1 MICLDPVMAVKFIL
15 AVLLGVAV
23 TNRTATAK
31 EETPSQSSVAHFE
44 EGDLLQGTG
53 AVFLIRNGLR
63 CGIPSMAVFQ
73 ANGFK
78 GEDVIRVSDEEL
90 RAIPEGPVLDVVA
103 PDKARKAG
111 DGFPQFI
118 VPGQEE
124 AMGRLQELFLLHKSP
139 KAQGTFHL
147 PYVIPSVLWPATG
160 LNANASPMRRFY
172 RDALLER
179 KIDDEGYVTSNQ
191 HRGEAHDDG
200 WPFPTWVQSHGVGW
214 LFSHAGDPYAP
225 MFKLPLFTSLEGW
238 ESSAVTVA
246 AYDPN
251 TGLQLDLGPDASLTT
266 PAIHVDTLVAPF
278 IAIEWNGIL
287 PAGSKPFLEW
297 TTDAAPAFDA
307 ARRIEFSPTPP
318 LQGRRVTMIAAHR
331 HPLWTGRI
339 TRLRVNFG
347 NPAAA
352 HITLRSLHTAV
363 DSRHPVNNAH
373 WLEAC
378 ADYFDWTTDIDFLR
392 ANLSRI
398 RQATDFAVR
407 EFGLTENSVAVV
419 PWVGHDGRPG
429 FDIGTDGKKTMFP
442 GRGMGNNYWD
452 LLPFGGQD
460 AFLTISLHHA
470 LRRIADL
477 EEQIVRHPEWNLP
490 ALPERAEELRGH
502 VARLQS
508 EGTKKFWNAKD
519 GRFFGWIDRDGVPH
533 DYGFTFLNLEA
544 VRYGF
549 TSDEQAK
556 EIMDWVSGRREVTGD
571 TSRGTDIYHWQ
582 FAPRAT
588 TRRNVDCYGW
598 VWNVPDAIP
607 WGNQVQD
614 GGAVLGFSFYD
625 VMARLR
631 VNGPDDAWQRLRQIT
646 DWFAEVQKAGGYRE
660 YYKVPG
666 RGTLQGGGPPGGL
679 GMDQEFMESVLL
691 PQVMLYGFLG
701 FTPQPGGFRLDP
713 HLPKDWPSL
722 TITRIAIQNSVLDI
736 TARPEAL
743 EINCRKGSP
752 LFVSL
757 APGQWQLSIRD
768 ANGRVVDTTTS
779 HTVKTDADKI
789 PLSLQTGQQAKFTK
803 QVGIIEKARGYWDK
817 LLKLIRGK

>member
-1 MICLDPVMAVKFIL
+1 MFGKLVLV
-15 AVLLGVAV
+15 AVLCIAGTELIAATGEGTAGCPGAV
-23 TNRTATAK
+23 
-31 EETPSQSSVAHFE
+31 HFE
-44 EGDLLQGTG
+44 EGDLIQATG

-63 CGIPSMAVFQ
+63 CGIPSMEVFR
-73 ANGFK
+73 AKGFE
-78 GEDVIRVSDEEL
+78 GEAILRVSDEEL
-90 RAIPEGPVLDVVA
+90 RAIPEGPVLGIVA
-103 PDKARKAG
+103 PDKTIPAG
-111 DGFPQFI
+111 DGFPKFI

-124 AMGRLQELFLLHKSP
+124 AMGRLQEMFLLHKSP
-139 KAQGTFHL
+139 KVQGTFHL
-147 PYVIPSVLWPATG
+147 PYIMPSVLWPATG
-160 LNANASPMRRFY
+160 RNSSASAMRWFY
-172 RDALLER
+172 RDALTKR

-191 HRGEAHDDG
+191 HRGHAHDDG
-200 WPFPTWVQSHGVGW
+200 WPFPTWVQSRGMGW

-225 MFKLPLFTSLEGW
+225 MFKLPLFTSLKGW
-238 ESSAVTVA
+238 ESYAVTVTA
-246 AYDPN
+246 HDPN

-266 PAIHVDTLVAPF
+266 PAINVDSLVAPF
-278 IAIEWNGIL
+278 VAIDWSGEL

-297 TTDAAPAFDA
+297 TDDDAPAFDT

-318 LQGRRVTMIAAHR
+318 LQGRRVMMIPAHR

-352 HITLRSLHTAV
+352 HVTLRAVYTAV

-373 WLEAC
+373 WIEAC
-378 ADYFDWTTDIDFLR
+378 VDYFDWTTDVEFLR
-392 ANLSRI
+392 ANLPRI

-407 EFGLTENSVAVV
+407 EFGLAENGVAVV

-429 FDIGTDGKKTMFP
+429 FCIGTDGKKTIFP
-442 GRGMGNNYWD
+442 GRGVGNNYWD

-460 AFLTISLHHA
+460 GFLTISLYHA
-470 LRRIADL
+470 LRRVAEL
-477 EEQIVRHPEWNLP
+477 EEQIARHPEWNLP
-490 ALPERAEELRGH
+490 ALPERSEELLGH

-544 VRYGF
+544 VCCGF
-549 TSDEQAK
+549 VSDGQAK
-556 EIMDWVSGRREVTGD
+556 EIMDWVSGRREVAGD
-571 TSRGTDIYHWQ
+571 TSRGADIYHWK

-598 VWNVPDAIP
+598 VWSNPESIA
-607 WGNQVQD
+607 WGDQVQD

-631 VNGPDDAWQRLRQIT
+631 VNGPDDAWQRLRQII

-666 RGTLQGGGPPGGL
+666 RGILQGGGPPGGL

-701 FTPQPGGFRLDP
+701 FSPQPGGFRLEP
-713 HLPKDWPSL
+713 RLPKDWPSL
-722 TITRIAIQNSVLDI
+722 TITRIAVQDAVLDI
-736 TARPEAL
+736 TARPDDL
-743 EINCRKGSP
+743 EINCRKGAS
-752 LFVSL
+752 LLVSL
-757 APGQWQLSIRD
+757 APGHWQLSITD
-768 ANGRVVDTTTS
+768 ANGLAGGTIVT
-779 HTVKTDADKI
+779 HAIKTNDDRI
-789 PLSLQTGQQAKFTK
+789 PLTLQTGQKARFSK
-803 QVGIIEKARGYWDK
+803 QVGIVE
-817 LLKLIRGK
+817 